1 MCPCEIRL
9 YYPEHG
15 RSAAGHHLSIDMK
28 VANQP
33 FKQSINHSV
42 SQSIN
47 QSITQEVLRSLGDS
61 PIAKREYWTG
71 WFGLDWTGWT
81 G

>member
-1 MCPCEIRL
+1 MCQ
-9 YYPEHG
+9 HG
-15 RSAAGHHLSIDMK
+15 RSAARHHLSIDMK

-33 FKQSINHSV
+33 FKQSINQSINQ
-42 SQSIN
+42 SIIQSIN
-47 QSITQEVLRSLGDS
+47 QSITQEVLRNLGGS
-61 PIAKREYWTG
+61 PIAKREYWNG